1 MSTWQ
6 SRQLTRR
13 ERMVRRRRG
22 WYRLRVYVVAFL
34 AVSLLA
40 LFLGALLAR

>member
-22 WYRLRVYVVAFL
+22 WYRLRVYAGAFL
-34 AVSLLA
+34 AVGVLA
-40 LFLGALLAR
+40 FFLGALLAR